1 MTDSKKLRLARITKI
16 DGKTT
21 VVIEKDEPTTEMFS
35 LSKKISKKR
44 KDFDKIEEMFLMVL
58 SDIAEF
64 NQEVNT
70 IRKGNQQK
78 TNRTA

>member
-35 LSKKISKKR
+35 LSKKLVRREKISTRLKKC
-44 KDFDKIEEMFLMVL
+44 F
-58 SDIAEF
+58 
-64 NQEVNT
+64 
-70 IRKGNQQK
+70 
-78 TNRTA
+78 